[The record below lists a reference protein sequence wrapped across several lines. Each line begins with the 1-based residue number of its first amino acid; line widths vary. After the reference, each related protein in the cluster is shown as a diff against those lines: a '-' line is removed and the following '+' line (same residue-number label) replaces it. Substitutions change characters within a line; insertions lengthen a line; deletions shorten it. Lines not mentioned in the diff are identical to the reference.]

1 MTTQL
6 AERQIVA
13 FLDGEDSLEIANIIH
28 STAGAAQFGYS
39 GPLVGGVTV
48 YGWAAPA
55 LVEALGESWLDHGW
69 SDFRLRRPVYPGDE
83 ITTRVSRNDDG
94 GYEFTMA
101 KQTGE
106 VCIAGT
112 VGLGDAAWLGELAMP
127 QRREPVPPSD
137 PTTLM
142 TPETLPLGED
152 MPPMAVPISVEEAGA
167 YADEYACDPDP
178 RWRGPNARLH
188 TGWISGRPT
197 RLLRH
202 TYHYNAGIHASSQIQ
217 QLAPAHAGQTVTV
230 AGHIS
235 SAYQRKGHEYCLH
248 DVAMFSASGEL
259 LTRIRQAS
267 IYQVAKR

>member
-28 STAGAAQFGYS
+28 STAGAAQFGYA

-55 LVEALGESWLDHGW
+55 LVEALGEAWLDHGW

-83 ITTRVSRNDDG
+83 ITTRVSRNDEG

-152 MPPMAVPISVEEAGA
+152 MPPMAVPISSGGGGRLRRRVRARPRPSLARTERAAAHGLDFRPA
-167 YADEYACDPDP
+167 NAAAAAHLPLQRGHPRLQPDSAA
-178 RWRGPNARLH
+178 RARLRRPDRH
-188 TGWISGRPT
+188 GRRATSRRPT
-197 RLLRH
+197 SARA
-202 TYHYNAGIHASSQIQ
+202 TNTACTTSQCSAKPAS
-217 QLAPAHAGQTVTV
+217 
-230 AGHIS
+230 
-235 SAYQRKGHEYCLH
+235 C
-248 DVAMFSASGEL
+248 
-259 LTRIRQAS
+259 
-267 IYQVAKR
+267 